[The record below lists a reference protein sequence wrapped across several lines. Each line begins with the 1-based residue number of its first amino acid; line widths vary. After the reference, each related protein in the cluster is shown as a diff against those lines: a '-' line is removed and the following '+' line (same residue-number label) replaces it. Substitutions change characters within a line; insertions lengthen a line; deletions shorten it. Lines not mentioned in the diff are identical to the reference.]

1 MPALRMPQAR
11 VLAWGLMPT
20 PARIHVAHALHEVFG
35 EGGRVPDIWDRD
47 LGEDAHLAQALL
59 GLCLRRWGRLQAWVK
74 PQLKDPDRGVPL
86 GTRVA
91 LAMGL
96 TQLAWLPGVSD
107 HAAVNESVEL
117 AANRD
122 LGFLPHKGLVNAL
135 LRRAAKDRATL
146 AAELE
151 ALPAA
156 LDRSPAAERAL
167 RAALVPHQAEA
178 EIEVLWSRL
187 QQVPRPDFRL
197 LKGEAPA
204 GLRPEADLPG
214 CLCLEEGAP
223 FPRPWLESAGGMVQ
237 DRSSQAL
244 LAYAWDRPV
253 PRILDACAAPGGK
266 TTTLALRH
274 PGAAITALEVHP
286 RRAARLRQSLLQR
299 GIEAQVI
306 QADAAEWLEGSE
318 AAFDL
323 ILLDAPCSGSG
334 TLQKHPEWP
343 WLKHEDLP
351 RLTGLQRRL
360 LGAAA
365 DRLAPGGLLIY
376 AVCSWLPEEGDSH
389 RAWLE
394 QARPDLRPAEV
405 WPAALGPAEG
415 AVGEA
420 TARFR
425 PHPLRW
431 AGEGFQGFAVR
442 RAGS

>member
-1 MPALRMPQAR
+1 
-11 VLAWGLMPT
+11 MPT

-35 EGGRVPDIWDRD
+35 EGGRVPDIWDRE

-74 PQLKDPDRGVPL
+74 PKLKDPDRGVPL
-86 GTRVA
+86 GTRVV

-107 HAAVNESVEL
+107 HAAVNESVDL

-135 LRRAAKDRATL
+135 LRRAAKDRAAL
-146 AAELE
+146 AAELD
-151 ALPAA
+151 ALAAA
-156 LDRSPAAERAL
+156 LDRSPAADRAL
-167 RAALVPHQAEA
+167 LAALTPHQAEA
-178 EIEVLWSRL
+178 EVEALWTRL
-187 QQVPRPDFRL
+187 QQPPRPDFRL
-197 LKGEAPA
+197 LKGEAPE
-204 GLRPEADLPG
+204 GLLEETDLPG
-214 CLCLEEGAP
+214 CLCLQEGAS
-223 FPRPWLESAGGMVQ
+223 FPRSWLESSGGMVQ

-253 PRILDACAAPGGK
+253 TRILDACAAPGGK

-286 RRAARLRQSLLQR
+286 KRAARLRQTLEQR
-299 GIEAQVI
+299 GLEARVI
-306 QADAAEWLEGSE
+306 QADAAEWLEDNE
-318 AAFDL
+318 ATFDL

-343 WLKHEDLP
+343 WLKHDDLP

-360 LGAAA
+360 LMAAT

-376 AVCSWLPEEGDSH
+376 AVCSWLPEEGASH
-389 RAWLE
+389 REWLE
-394 QARPDLRPAEV
+394 QARPDLHSAEV
-405 WPAALGPAEG
+405 WPAAMG
-415 AVGEA
+415 AAQDARGGA
-420 TARFR
+420 TAFFR

-431 AGEGFQGFAVR
+431 MGEGFQGFALR
-442 RAGS
+442 RD

>member
-1 MPALRMPQAR
+1 
-11 VLAWGLMPT
+11 MPT

-74 PQLKDPDRGVPL
+74 PKLKDPDRGVPL
-86 GTRVA
+86 GTRVV

-96 TQLAWLPGVSD
+96 AQLAWLPGVSD
-107 HAAVNESVEL
+107 HAAVNESVDL

-146 AAELE
+146 AAELD

-156 LDRSPAAERAL
+156 LDRSPVAERAL
-167 RAALVPHQAEA
+167 LAALAPHHAEA
-178 EIEVLWSRL
+178 EIEALWTRL
-187 QQVPRPDFRL
+187 QQPPRPDFRL
-197 LKGEAPA
+197 LKGEVPE
-204 GLRPEADLPG
+204 GLLEEVGLPG
-214 CLCLEEGAP
+214 CLCLQEGAP
-223 FPRPWLESAGGMVQ
+223 FPRSWLESSGGMVQ

-253 PRILDACAAPGGK
+253 TQILDACAAPGGK

-286 RRAARLRQSLLQR
+286 KRAARLRQTLEQR
-299 GIEAQVI
+299 GVEARVI
-306 QADAAEWLEGSE
+306 QADAAEWLEGND

-360 LGAAA
+360 LTAA
-365 DRLAPGGLLIY
+365 
-376 AVCSWLPEEGDSH
+376 
-389 RAWLE
+389 
-394 QARPDLRPAEV
+394 
-405 WPAALGPAEG
+405 
-415 AVGEA
+415 
-420 TARFR
+420 
-425 PHPLRW
+425 
-431 AGEGFQGFAVR
+431 
-442 RAGS
+442 